1 MNFDYSDK
9 ARDLQWR
16 LQQFMDEEIYPVEH
30 AYQEYLKTAANPWA
44 SPPLMVELKAK
55 AKKAGLWNLFLPAR
69 HHPDGLSNLD
79 YAPLAEIMGRVLWAP
94 EVFNCNAPDTG
105 NMEVFIKYGTE
116 AQKARWLEPLLAGEI
131 RSAFAMTEP
140 DVASSDATNVQC
152 SIVRDGDEYVINGRK
167 WFITGADGAAFA
179 IVLAR
184 TPGGATM
191 FLVDASHPG
200 YRLGRAI
207 PTIDSFSPGGHSELE
222 FVDCEVGDDA
232 VLGEVDRGFEH
243 AQYRLAPARL
253 THCMRW
259 LGAAVRATEIAQ
271 RYVTQRE
278 SFGRKLSEH
287 QAVQTLIADSHIDVL
302 AARAMIAHAAAR
314 LDALPPTKVKHES
327 SMTKVFVS
335 EAVHRVIDR
344 AVQVCGGWGTTEE
357 SMLAHLY
364 RDARPFRIYD
374 GANEVHRA
382 SIARRVLAR
391 GTRP

>member
-1 MNFDYSDK
+1 MPTKQTDAPPDLEELLGRVRSFVDAEVIPREQQDLWAHPDRLDEVRRELQAI
-9 ARDLQWR
+9 ARER
-16 LQQFMDEEIYPVEH
+16 GIYLPHLPVE
-30 AYQEYLKTAANPWA
+30 LGGLGLNWRDTAAVLEEAGRSLLGPRSLNAAAPDDGNMRTLNHLA
-44 SPPLMVELKAK
+44 TPAQREKYLLPLM
-55 AKKAGLWNLFLPAR
+55 
-69 HHPDGLSNLD
+69 
-79 YAPLAEIMGRVLWAP
+79 
-94 EVFNCNAPDTG
+94 
-105 NMEVFIKYGTE
+105 
-116 AQKARWLEPLLAGEI
+116 AGEA
-131 RSAFAMTEP
+131 RSCFAMTEP
-140 DVASSDATNVQC
+140 APGAGSDPGLLRTSAE
-152 SIVRDGDEYVINGRK
+152 RRGGRWVINGRK

>member
-1 MNFDYSDK
+1 MPTKQTAAPPDLEELLGRVRSFVDAEVIPREQQDLWAHPDRLDEVRRELQAI
-9 ARDLQWR
+9 ARER
-16 LQQFMDEEIYPVEH
+16 GIYLPHLPVE
-30 AYQEYLKTAANPWA
+30 LGGLGLNWRDTAAVLEEAGRSLLGPRSLNAAAPDDGNMRTLNHLA
-44 SPPLMVELKAK
+44 TPAQRERYLLPLM
-55 AKKAGLWNLFLPAR
+55 
-69 HHPDGLSNLD
+69 
-79 YAPLAEIMGRVLWAP
+79 
-94 EVFNCNAPDTG
+94 
-105 NMEVFIKYGTE
+105 
-116 AQKARWLEPLLAGEI
+116 AGEA
-131 RSAFAMTEP
+131 RSCFAMTEP
-140 DVASSDATNVQC
+140 APGAGSDPGLLRTSAE
-152 SIVRDGDEYVINGRK
+152 RRGGRWVINGRK